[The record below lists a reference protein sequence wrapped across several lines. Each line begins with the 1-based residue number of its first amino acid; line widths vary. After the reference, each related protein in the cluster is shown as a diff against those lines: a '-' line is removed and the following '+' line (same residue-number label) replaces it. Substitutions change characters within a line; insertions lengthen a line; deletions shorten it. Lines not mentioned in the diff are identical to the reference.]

1 MFKTSAYVI
10 IIDHFASQLSV
21 AEFHPEIFHTFFA
34 HVVWHWYLDI
44 TPGEYAV
51 HRTIQRE
58 ELEYHDFLAD
68 VEGAILFRCSNVWKK
83 IRCGNTL
90 YNGRSEFP
98 KHSDRKNPD
107 ETLNVTRI
115 SQ

>member
-1 MFKTSAYVI
+1 MFKTACNLLSTNSPQTCVS
-10 IIDHFASQLSV
+10 FAKRAWRLPATPRKS
-21 AEFHPEIFHTFFA
+21 
-34 HVVWHWYLDI
+34 WYLDI